1 MKKILFFTPAVLYYV
16 LIFYLSS
23 RSYEVKISI
32 LFFDKGVHLFEFAFL
47 GFLLSFGYFMS
58 LKSSLM
64 VKAGL
69 TFASGILLGTLDEL
83 HQYLVPLRSTEI
95 LDVLAD
101 AIGILIGLFVYFY
114 FSQTVKGKSLVEK
127 LSKL

>member
-114 FSQTVKGKSLVEK
+114 FSQTAKGKSLVEK

>member
-83 HQYLVPLRSTEI
+83 HQYFVPLRSTEV

-101 AIGILIGLFVYFY
+101 AIGILMGLFVYFY
-114 FSQTVKGKSLVEK
+114 FSQTAKGKSLVEK